1 MNFYLPI
8 FGAKKNQ
15 DFFQSEFMDKNKNFR
30 VECIILPLFI
40 NSKKNF
46 FLFVREIDASFL
58 NKSELIEEVIVIQR
72 VSNMF
77 WGVAFDMKCFTEIHE
92 RTKECLWD
100 ANNILYFF
108 LWRSNQVK

>member
-1 MNFYLPI
+1 MKIELFAIFCNEFLSSNFWR
-8 FGAKKNQ
+8 KKNQ

-92 RTKECLWD
+92 RTKECL
-100 ANNILYFF
+100 
-108 LWRSNQVK
+108 

>member
-1 MNFYLPI
+1 MTIELFAIFLWRIFNLPNSN
-8 FGAKKNQ
+8 FGAKNQ
-15 DFFQSEFMDKNKNFR
+15 DVLQREFLDKNKNFR

-92 RTKECLWD
+92 RTKECL
-100 ANNILYFF
+100 
-108 LWRSNQVK
+108 